1 MGLMLTIIKVFIIL
15 FLLCLWGLGTPWQVS
30 KQISKLFFKQRPG
43 IFSSWRNWRGE
54 EGLFLES
61 ARRETASYDYP
72 QKHLVFT
79 RDKKVSP
86 FVKFKIIPTL
96 LCYLLDSLTYKY
108 CRAWNSMI
116 NLWIEFRT
124 FKGNFVETK
133 GKV

>member
-15 FLLCLWGLGTPWQVS
+15 FLLCLWGLGTPGRFQNKSVS
-30 KQISKLFFKQRPG
+30 FFPNQCLG

-61 ARRETASYDYP
+61 ARREAASYDYP
-72 QKHLVFT
+72 QKHLVVI

-96 LCYLLDSLTYKY
+96 LCYLLDSFTYKY

-124 FKGNFVETK
+124 FKRNSVETK